1 MLCRGGSS
9 DLDKDIVQR
18 WPKRFKVL
26 DVAEFPK
33 STENTGARIVGL
45 ELQIDETTIVD
56 RAIDT
61 RQVIRNGDSI
71 FHADSQDI
79 RSVLMLN
86 SIQRTVEY
94 LLPL

>member
-61 RQVIRNGDSI
+61 GKSFGMAIPSFMRTRKI
-71 FHADSQDI
+71 F
-79 RSVLMLN
+79 VP
-86 SIQRTVEY
+86 Y
-94 LLPL
+94 